1 MSPRELRTTTGD
13 GARWVRSDQGIAG
26 RIDPGDLP
34 ELLRGGLEVHQGTRV
49 LLYHGGRLAGTLLP
63 GRYDLKGVRKVLG
76 RGNEADATAII
87 VDDGEISVPLADDGL
102 RSADGHR
109 VRLRAEVAVRVSD
122 PELFAANQ
130 VRDGRRY
137 GVDDLAQFLSRE
149 AGQRAG
155 EVVAGRTADDL
166 YSGRCRGEVE
176 IELLSRWK
184 PACDRCGL
192 VLLRFQVLRFEVP
205 VLAAAEAAE
214 IDELEIGEGYRR
226 KLRELRGDTAVIG
239 EQAKQE
245 RLRLEHELASR
256 RQVFDQEVAEDG
268 VRLTR
273 DGKRRQMIAEVQLDK
288 IRAMEAI
295 RQSAK
300 DREAER
306 RRRRLVED
314 SEVYSAMKTDKIL
327 AMAMARHPHRATEI
341 AGAFAAV
348 AGGGASGDQRRLV
361 DRLTDEHDAGEDGAG
376 DEDDGDERQARADRR
391 PMRRCPVHQIKYSSE
406 ECPLCAQA

>member
-1 MSPRELRTTTGD
+1 MSPQDVRTTTGD

-49 LLYHGGRLAGTLLP
+49 LLYHGGRFAGTLLP
-63 GRYDLKGVRKVLG
+63 GRYDLKGVRKILG
-76 RGNEADATAII
+76 RRDEADATAIVI
-87 VDDGEISVPLADDGL
+87 DDGEISVRLTSDNL
-102 RSADGHR
+102 RSSDGRR
-109 VRLRAEVAVRVSD
+109 VCLRAEVAVRVSD

-130 VRDGRRY
+130 VRDSRRY
-137 GVDDLAQFLSRE
+137 GVDDLARFLSRE

-155 EVVAGRTADDL
+155 EVVADRSADDL
-166 YSGRCRGEVE
+166 YAGRCRGEIE

-192 VLLRFQVLRFEVP
+192 VLLRFQVLHFEVP

-214 IDELEIGEGYRR
+214 IDDLEIGEGYRR

-245 RLRLEHELASR
+245 RLRLDHELDSR
-256 RQVFDQEVAEDG
+256 RQVFDQEVAEDD
-268 VRLTR
+268 VRLTH

-306 RRRRLVED
+306 RRRSLVQE
-314 SEVYSAMKTDKIL
+314 SELYSAMETDKIL
-327 AMAMARHPHRATEI
+327 AMAMARHPHRAAEI
-341 AGAFAAV
+341 AAAFGAV
-348 AGGGASGDQRRLV
+348 AGGDASRDQRRLV
-361 DRLTDEHDAGEDGAG
+361 DRLTDEHDAG
-376 DEDDGDERQARADRR
+376 DERRETGDERRQA
-391 PMRRCPVHQIKYSSE
+391 PMRRCSVHQIKYSSE
-406 ECPLCAQA
+406 ECPLCAQS